1 MGCVYRGVMAPG
13 GERTVRRGGLTLASV
28 LLRVLLSIVVV
39 LMPLL
44 TCHAAPDAAP
54 GVVGTLAASMG
65 VAQVPHVLVNLV
77 GAEDHHDCHALPVIT
92 AAVSAAGVLSGWA
105 VAAAAV
111 TFVVLAVCEMWR
123 PSAHGPPRVQPHWL
137 LSNGHE
143 RLVHFCV
150 MRR

>member
-1 MGCVYRGVMAPG
+1 M
-13 GERTVRRGGLTLASV
+13 ASV
-28 LLRVLLSIVVV
+28 LLRALLIVAVV

-44 TCHAAPDAAP
+44 TCPAASDAAP
-54 GVVGTLAASMG
+54 GIVGTSATSVG
-65 VAQVPHVLVNLV
+65 VAQVPHVLANLV
-77 GAEDHHDCHALPVIT
+77 SADDHHECHVLPVVT
-92 AAVSAAGVLSGWA
+92 AAATGTLSGWA

-111 TFVVLAVCEMWR
+111 TVMVLAVCAMWR
-123 PSAHGPPRVQPHWL
+123 PRSHGPPRVQPHWV